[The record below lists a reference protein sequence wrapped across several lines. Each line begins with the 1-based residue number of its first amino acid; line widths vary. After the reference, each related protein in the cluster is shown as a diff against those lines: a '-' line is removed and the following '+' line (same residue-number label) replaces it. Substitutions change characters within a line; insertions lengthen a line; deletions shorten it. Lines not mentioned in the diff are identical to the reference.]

1 MKELILTIDDAPSP
15 LFSDVLDYL
24 VGKGICAIIFV
35 RGDFVAGHEQE
46 LADAI
51 KKGFIIGNHSY
62 SHPHFDKLSAKAAR
76 EEIVR
81 ADKIVDDIYRLS
93 GRERGLKYFRF
104 PYGVGGTPETEGANQ
119 NVLAELGYS
128 APRFASRRDWYWDIP
143 LLYDWHIDESN
154 LQEMKERAR
163 QYLLGAKTDATVLVV
178 HDKEPN
184 VRLGLFQYI
193 IEEAE
198 KQRFSF
204 CDRNELYKKL
214 L

>member
-143 LLYDWHIDESN
+143 LLYDW
-154 LQEMKERAR
+154 Q
-163 QYLLGAKTDATVLVV
+163 TDATVLVV